1 MDRYYLKNIRAI
13 VFAIIFFWMINP
25 VIPQNVERYK
35 KYHDRGREEVLQGR
49 YEIAI
54 LYFDTANQIM
64 PYYPTIYQ
72 DKGYAG
78 IQLKRYEDAVED
90 FNYVLEKKPY
100 MHEVRFQRGIA
111 FYHLDQFDLAKIDL
125 EEVINNS
132 PKKIAEADKYL
143 EYTLMAIAEIDAL
156 NQAEINAQ
164 QAILEKERL
173 AAARQ
178 REAMIWGTVV
188 PLALWTALFI
198 WW

>member
-1 MDRYYLKNIRAI
+1 MKPI
-13 VFAIIFFWMINP
+13 VFAIIFFWVINP
-25 VIPQNVERYK
+25 GIPQNVERYK
-35 KYHDRGREEVLQGR
+35 KYHDRGREEVLQGK

-54 LYFDTANQIM
+54 SYFDTANQIM

-72 DKGYAG
+72 DKGYAEM
-78 IQLKRYEDAVED
+78 QLKRYEDAVED

-100 MHEVRFQRGIA
+100 MHEVRLQRGIA
-111 FYHLDQFDLAKIDL
+111 FYHLDQFDLARIDL
-125 EEVINNS
+125 EAVIKNS
-132 PKKIAEADKYL
+132 SKKIAEANEYL
-143 EYTLMAIAEIDAL
+143 DYTLRAIAEIDAL
-156 NQAEINAQ
+156 NQAEIDAQ

-178 REAMIWGTVV
+178 REALIWGTVV

>member
-1 MDRYYLKNIRAI
+1 MKQII
-13 VFAIIFFWMINP
+13 FAITFFWIINP
-25 VIPQNVERYK
+25 VTPQNVERYK

-54 LYFDTANQIM
+54 SYFDSANKIM

-72 DKGYAG
+72 DKGYAEM
-78 IQLKRYEDAVED
+78 QLKRYEDAVED
-90 FNYVLEKKPY
+90 FSYVLEKKPY
-100 MHEVRFQRGIA
+100 MHEVRLQRGIA
-111 FYHLDQFDLAKIDL
+111 FYHLDQFDLARIDL

-132 PKKIAEADKYL
+132 PKKIAEADKHL
-143 EYTLMAIAEIDAL
+143 DYTLRAFAKIDAL
-156 NQAEINAQ
+156 NQAEINSQ

-178 REAMIWGTVV
+178 REAMIWGTVI